1 MRCRERVWREVPA
14 RLGGA
19 RRPEADG
26 RGWGAVGRSDAPR
39 RACVCGAAGAG
50 TQGHVVTCLHCFSR
64 EDCLHSL
71 PSYVRCEMLG
81 VTPGSGSCWPQRAP
95 PRGFCSLVPSPPQ
108 PRPAAPRFDGR
119 PQPLPVSPPHLLWRT
134 CCRVSWLHNP
144 PPPQPSAQIKPP
156 SGRALTCIPVT
167 GRLPPLPLAGP
178 ASTSARGSEATSGS
192 DPSL

>member
-144 PPPQPSAQIKPP
+144 TPPPAFCTNKAAVWKGSDLHPSHGSASTPP
-156 SGRALTCIPVT
+156 SGWTCKYQRP
-167 GRLPPLPLAGP
+167 GLGGHLRL
-178 ASTSARGSEATSGS
+178 
-192 DPSL
+192 